1 MINKKMFNQET
12 SKKVKNHNTKNKGN
26 PLKIRQQS
34 SSVSRSQPIP
44 IINGDYE
51 KMPPRLSDS
60 NTIDSTPNSTGKTTI
75 ITPSTEP
82 VISKSQSLKTLE
94 RFYAKKFQNVCA
106 RNRKRSRTIKGL
118 DQEQGQIKI
127 ETKQKQNKV
136 KLTRNGEF
144 HYINYKTYTTL
155 NIKHV
160 EGTIRTKFSKQKNKH
175 RTYVKVRQL

>member
-1 MINKKMFNQET
+1 MFNQET

-26 PLKIRQQS
+26 PLKVQEQS

-82 VISKSQSLKTLE
+82 VISKKSKSKNKENTIYENEEDMMYTASEPTKGRSHQIRDYT
-94 RFYAKKFQNVCA
+94 QV
-106 RNRKRSRTIKGL
+106 RSRRSNKKKLIIAVQTIA
-118 DQEQGQIKI
+118 
-127 ETKQKQNKV
+127 V
-136 KLTRNGEF
+136 
-144 HYINYKTYTTL
+144 
-155 NIKHV
+155 
-160 EGTIRTKFSKQKNKH
+160 
-175 RTYVKVRQL
+175 